1 MKETKSTKTVSG
13 LSLVE
18 VMMAMGLLGVFGIA
32 VYSML
37 NAGMILGAKNTAVN
51 TAHQQA
57 RTAMLQMIQDLH
69 SAVSL
74 PALID
79 VNGTALV
86 NPAPNTAAP
95 GISFQ
100 LWSGGPYQ
108 VCADSAAGSSTIN
121 IQTSTGSNT
130 PVVGQRVIVRG
141 HRVEEDITQVA
152 SLGGGVYRLTLANPL
167 VSAIA
172 GTGSPT
178 FYNISC
184 FLTDR
189 CSYTV
194 KNGSL
199 EWNGP
204 TTRKSFAMLGN
215 DIISPTPFTTPN
227 TPAGA
232 LYYRFVAAI
241 NLSTS
246 DFKYDKRGFKSAN
259 ILLNGQVPTRARL
272 TDYQ

>member
-1 MKETKSTKTVSG
+1 MKGNNASKTVSG
-13 LSLVE
+13 LTLIE
-18 VMMAMGLLGVFGIA
+18 VTMAMGLLGVFGIA

-37 NAGMILGAKNTAVN
+37 NIGMILGAKNTAVN

-79 VNGTALV
+79 VNGAALV

-100 LWSGGPYQ
+100 LWSAGPYQ
-108 VCADSAAGSSTIN
+108 ICADSAAGSSTIN
-121 IQTSTGSNT
+121 IQTPNGSNT
-130 PVVGQRVIVRG
+130 PVVGQRVIVQG
-141 HRVEEDITQVA
+141 HRIEEDITQVT

-167 VSAIA
+167 TNAIA

-184 FLTDR
+184 FPYR
-189 CSYTV
+189 
-194 KNGSL
+194 SL
-199 EWNGP
+199 LLHGQERFAGMEWPDDAQIVCDAWERHHKPN
-204 TTRKSFAMLGN
+204 
-215 DIISPTPFTTPN
+215 PFYYSKHT
-227 TPAGA
+227 GRRA
-232 LYYRFVAAI
+232 LLSLRRRDQSLHLRQQIRQARF
-241 NLSTS
+241 
-246 DFKYDKRGFKSAN
+246 
-259 ILLNGQVPTRARL
+259 QVR
-272 TDYQ
+272 

>member
-1 MKETKSTKTVSG
+1 MKGPIARTTSG
-13 LSLVE
+13 LTLIE
-18 VMMAMGLLGVFGIA
+18 VTMAMGLLGIFGLA

-37 NAGMILGAKNTAVN
+37 NIGMILGAKNTAVN

-74 PALID
+74 PALTD
-79 VNGTALV
+79 VNGAPLV

-100 LWSGGPYQ
+100 LWSAGPYQ
-108 VCADSAAGSSTIN
+108 ICADSAAGSSTIN
-121 IQTSTGSNT
+121 IQTPSGSNA
-130 PVVGQRVIVRG
+130 PVVGQRVVVRG
-141 HRVEEDITQVA
+141 HRIEEDITQVS

-167 VSAIA
+167 VNTIA

-178 FYNISC
+178 SYNISC

-194 KNGSL
+194 KNGAL

-241 NLSTS
+241 NLCTS
-246 DFKYDKRGFKSAN
+246 DIKYDKRGFKSAN